1 MCIFYNGKLLY
12 ENNRKGLYGYFKN
25 KNALHYLAE
34 APAILKDQDLVKS
47 VGIGN
52 RSLGVNMSN
61 DRIKL
66 YGINLILK
74 WLESP
79 SYGNPDIKRMYTIRS
94 QAFLKELISFSMDVN
109 ADRVSAF
116 LILMIYRAE
125 LDLQVEQ
132 RKQVSVKNVHTDEF
146 WGRAYKGFNKD
157 KVYNRIKNLPN
168 Y

>member
-1 MCIFYNGKLLY
+1 
-12 ENNRKGLYGYFKN
+12 
-25 KNALHYLAE
+25 
-34 APAILKDQDLVKS
+34 
-47 VGIGN
+47 
-52 RSLGVNMSN
+52 MSN

-66 YGINLILK
+66 YGINLALK

-79 SYGNPDIKRMYTIRS
+79 SYNNPDIKRMYTIRS